1 MKRTE
6 VKNFL
11 QAGINAL
18 DAGIAYGVGRISE
31 FDSNRNMTY
40 PHTWTEPI
48 VVSTEMTEQG
58 LPYDA
63 WDIKLHIAK
72 KDAMDS
78 SPDQYETLVDECDL
92 VAQELIKKYNDIV
105 TGYNLVTLTGISRT
119 PFIKKNADVLS
130 GVILSFTLNAP
141 DTTDLC

>member
-31 FDSNRNMTY
+31 FDSNRSMSY

-48 VVSTEMTEQG
+48 VVNTDINESG
-58 LPYDA
+58 LPYDN

-72 KDAMDS
+72 KDAADS
-78 SPDQYETLVDECDL
+78 SADQYESLVDSCDEI
-92 VAQELIKKYNDIV
+92 AQELIKKYNDIV
-105 TGYNLVTLTGISRT
+105 SGYKTVTLTGINRT
-119 PFIKKNADVLS
+119 PFIKKNADCLT
-130 GVILSFTLNAP
+130 GVILSFTLSAP
-141 DTTDLC
+141 DTTNWC